1 MRRIAAL
8 SVLRQRSEPF
18 RSSCRFGSVR
28 VMASRALVDWQTDA
42 CAAFDEIENAHRAV
56 GGTRPGRRFVTR
68 QLNYAYVTL
77 LAARFQGFARTLHSQ
92 TADEIALAGTHSVA
106 YSVLLFESLTSGRL
120 LDRQNAYPVAVAKD
134 FERFGVDIWEQ
145 VDAMRSGNDERRKKL
160 EALITWRN
168 AIAHHDIDSKLSKG
182 ALDPT
187 RINFDTC
194 KAWRRALSVLSVGLD
209 QAAADRCEELGI
221 ARPW

>member
-1 MRRIAAL
+1 
-8 SVLRQRSEPF
+8 
-18 RSSCRFGSVR
+18 
-28 VMASRALVDWQTDA
+28 MASQALVDWQTDA

-56 GGTRPGRRFVTR
+56 GGTRPGRRFVTQ

-92 TADEIALAGTHSVA
+92 TADQIASATHSLD
-106 YSVLLFESLTSGRL
+106 YEVLLFESLTSGRR
-120 LDRQNAYPVAVAKD
+120 LDRQNAHPVAIAKD

-145 VDAMRSGNDERRKKL
+145 VEAMRSRNDERRKKL

-168 AIAHHDIDSKLSKG
+168 AIAHHDIDTKLSKG
-182 ALDPT
+182 ALDPV

-194 KAWRRALSVLSVGLD
+194 TSWRRALNVLAVGLD
-209 QAAADRCEELGI
+209 QAAADRCQELGI